1 MIVSPNAHW
10 RFADLLAVLC
20 KLSTQLQNVAKH
32 ARASRA
38 TVRLSG
44 FDGSL
49 EFSVSDNGAGFA
61 AAGISH
67 GSGLQG
73 MSDRLAAHGGT
84 LAAPGCARVARTAR
98 LIAATMLGSAVVALT
113 GLAISVA
120 ILVLRGLSRASDS
133 SLGPGHGRP
142 LAIGAVLPIPETAAY
157 QRESM
162 IMRTA
167 YRVIAYLLALS
178 VAVQAS
184 LIAFGAFAL
193 ENNIDKG
200 PVSDGDTTGVTLH
213 HSFAYV
219 VVLFAVAL
227 LAVSFGAKVQHGV
240 RWAAI
245 PLGLVVVQFF
255 LAYAAYS
262 AAIVGVLHGLNALA
276 IFAVALLAGRRV
288 PKAAPVVEPSAAE
301 EAPV

>member
-1 MIVSPNAHW
+1 MRPPGREGVITAAIAREVSACLVIL
-10 RFADLLAVLC
+10 RLLAIGIRG
-20 KLSTQLQNVAKH
+20 
-32 ARASRA
+32 AR
-38 TVRLSG
+38 
-44 FDGSL
+44 
-49 EFSVSDNGAGFA
+49 
-61 AAGISH
+61 
-67 GSGLQG
+67 
-73 MSDRLAAHGGT
+73 
-84 LAAPGCARVARTAR
+84 LAAPGRARVARTAR
-98 LIAATMLGSAVVALT
+98 LIVGC
-113 GLAISVA
+113 LAWLSIPLWV
-120 ILVLRGLSRASDS
+120 LVMGRA
-133 SLGPGHGRP
+133 HCRGRP
-142 LAIGAVLPIPETAAY
+142 PDPRNRRLSKG
-157 QRESM
+157 SM

-193 ENNIDKG
+193 ENNIDNG

-276 IFAVALLAGRRV
+276 IFAMALLAGRRV
-288 PKAAPVVEPSAAE
+288 PKAAPVAELSATE
-301 EAPV
+301 EALV

>member
-1 MIVSPNAHW
+1 
-10 RFADLLAVLC
+10 
-20 KLSTQLQNVAKH
+20 
-32 ARASRA
+32 
-38 TVRLSG
+38 
-44 FDGSL
+44 
-49 EFSVSDNGAGFA
+49 
-61 AAGISH
+61 
-67 GSGLQG
+67 
-73 MSDRLAAHGGT
+73 
-84 LAAPGCARVARTAR
+84 
-98 LIAATMLGSAVVALT
+98 
-113 GLAISVA
+113 
-120 ILVLRGLSRASDS
+120 
-133 SLGPGHGRP
+133 
-142 LAIGAVLPIPETAAY
+142 
-157 QRESM
+157 M

-193 ENNIDKG
+193 ENNIDNG

-245 PLGLVVVQFF
+245 PLVLVVVQFF

-288 PKAAPVVEPSAAE
+288 PKAAPVAEPSAAE

>member
-1 MIVSPNAHW
+1 MRPPGREGVITAAITREVSACLVILT
-10 RFADLLAVLC
+10 LL
-20 KLSTQLQNVAKH
+20 
-32 ARASRA
+32 
-38 TVRLSG
+38 
-44 FDGSL
+44 
-49 EFSVSDNGAGFA
+49 
-61 AAGISH
+61 
-67 GSGLQG
+67 
-73 MSDRLAAHGGT
+73 
-84 LAAPGCARVARTAR
+84 ARTAG

-113 GLAISVA
+113 GFAIGAAAVVWMGLIAGCLAWLSIPLWVLA
-120 ILVLRGLSRASDS
+120 LGRALVPS
-133 SLGPGHGRP
+133 
-142 LAIGAVLPIPETAAY
+142 GAVLPISETA
-157 QRESM
+157 RLSKGSM

-193 ENNIDKG
+193 ENNIDNG

-262 AAIVGVLHGLNALA
+262 AAVVGVLHGLNALA
-276 IFAVALLAGRRV
+276 IFALALLAGRRV
-288 PKAAPVVEPSAAE
+288 PKAAPVAEPSAAE

>member
-1 MIVSPNAHW
+1 M
-10 RFADLLAVLC
+10 
-20 KLSTQLQNVAKH
+20 Q
-32 ARASRA
+32 
-38 TVRLSG
+38 
-44 FDGSL
+44 
-49 EFSVSDNGAGFA
+49 
-61 AAGISH
+61 
-67 GSGLQG
+67 
-73 MSDRLAAHGGT
+73 
-84 LAAPGCARVARTAR
+84 
-98 LIAATMLGSAVVALT
+98 AL
-113 GLAISVA
+113 
-120 ILVLRGLSRASDS
+120 
-133 SLGPGHGRP
+133 
-142 LAIGAVLPIPETAAY
+142 
-157 QRESM
+157 
-162 IMRTA
+162 
-167 YRVIAYLLALS
+167 
-178 VAVQAS
+178 

-288 PKAAPVVEPSAAE
+288 PKAAPVAEPSAAE
-301 EAPV
+301 EAPVLWSGPTLGPPTPRPACLAHLQRAAAGGLAPRPNTGTTSVPSRQRRPPPRR

>member
-1 MIVSPNAHW
+1 
-10 RFADLLAVLC
+10 
-20 KLSTQLQNVAKH
+20 
-32 ARASRA
+32 
-38 TVRLSG
+38 
-44 FDGSL
+44 
-49 EFSVSDNGAGFA
+49 
-61 AAGISH
+61 
-67 GSGLQG
+67 
-73 MSDRLAAHGGT
+73 
-84 LAAPGCARVARTAR
+84 
-98 LIAATMLGSAVVALT
+98 
-113 GLAISVA
+113 
-120 ILVLRGLSRASDS
+120 
-133 SLGPGHGRP
+133 
-142 LAIGAVLPIPETAAY
+142 
-157 QRESM
+157 M

-167 YRVIAYLLALS
+167 YRVIAYLLSLS

-193 ENNIDKG
+193 ENNIDNG

-219 VVLFAVAL
+219 VSLFAVVL

-288 PKAAPVVEPSAAE
+288 PKAAHAAEPSAAE